1 MGKPGVAVAAL
12 AAIALLACNP
22 DNVVHK
28 VGWFATMRHQRN
40 IKPYARPIPPV
51 AGTVPVEGG
60 ELPVTRENADRLV
73 NPRTRTAES
82 LNRGKW
88 VFETYCLVCHGE
100 RGRGDGPISPAGGG
114 PFPIPIPSLVD
125 PARPRLSDGYLY
137 GMVLNAAAMGR
148 GSMPRYG
155 DKIHGTDR
163 WDVVNY
169 VRSLQLVARGG
180 SSQ

>member
-1 MGKPGVAVAAL
+1 MPPSPRAVPGRFNTIRGSPTTASASSCRRGRIKRRAWRRCCARRVRKRCGVGKPGVAVAAL

-114 PFPIPIPSLVD
+114 AV
-125 PARPRLSDGYLY
+125 
-137 GMVLNAAAMGR
+137 
-148 GSMPRYG
+148 
-155 DKIHGTDR
+155 
-163 WDVVNY
+163 
-169 VRSLQLVARGG
+169 
-180 SSQ
+180 